1 MQNFHIPILI
11 FAFLSL
17 TFCAGAQDFRVQIAA
32 YGERMPA
39 AFFEDKGVADF
50 VETTDQMGVY
60 RYFAGAYKTREEAE
74 KVQGSIMEK
83 GFPFATIIDLEEQRI
98 LCGQGCPY
106 FRNGVIFV
114 QDRQREATVRNIY
127 FDFGR
132 YSLTLESKEE
142 LQDVAQK
149 MKENPALKLKLLGHT
164 DAVGSAQAN
173 VQLATNRAR
182 SARNYL
188 INKGIRADRMY
199 IKVFG
204 ESEPAAPNALD
215 DGEDIPEN
223 RKWNRRV
230 VLTLIDEAGEVKT
243 DKEVNSK

>member
-1 MQNFHIPILI
+1 
-11 FAFLSL
+11 
-17 TFCAGAQDFRVQIAA
+17 
-32 YGERMPA
+32 
-39 AFFEDKGVADF
+39 
-50 VETTDQMGVY
+50 
-60 RYFAGAYKTREEAE
+60 
-74 KVQGSIMEK
+74 
-83 GFPFATIIDLEEQRI
+83 
-98 LCGQGCPY
+98 
-106 FRNGVIFV
+106 
-114 QDRQREATVRNIY
+114 
-127 FDFGR
+127 
-132 YSLTLESKEE
+132 LESKEE